1 MIRPEVQSLPRY
13 KPQVKGKKSLVG
25 PDGKRIARLNAN
37 EGPWPPFPDAIKAM
51 QDAIADS
58 NWYPDLSYLEV
69 KEALSRLHGVD
80 VPRIVVGS
88 GSAPLIRLLMLV
100 TLRSGDEVLVPW
112 PPYPNHAT
120 GAHLHGGIVVRVPL
134 RNGACDMDAL
144 LARVTPQ
151 TRLAIVCSPHNPTA
165 SVVGRREFEDYLERV
180 PDHVVTV
187 VDQAYQEFATDPDA
201 MDAIRYLDQP
211 KPIVVFRTL
220 SKVYGLAGVRSG
232 HAFATLELAEAMNK
246 ANETFSMSHIA
257 VAATVASLARQDLVQ
272 ERVAVIAAER
282 EKLKAA
288 YDRLGLAY
296 TPSQANFIWID
307 VRRSGKEVSDALLRR
322 GFMVRSG
329 EVHDAPQHVRITI
342 GRPEENDG
350 LIAALEEV
358 LTEIPE
364 AAEPA
369 LAGAGR

>member
-1 MIRPEVQSLPRY
+1 
-13 KPQVKGKKSLVG
+13 
-25 PDGKRIARLNAN
+25 
-37 EGPWPPFPDAIKAM
+37 
-51 QDAIADS
+51 
-58 NWYPDLSYLEV
+58 
-69 KEALSRLHGVD
+69 
-80 VPRIVVGS
+80 
-88 GSAPLIRLLMLV
+88 
-100 TLRSGDEVLVPW
+100 
-112 PPYPNHAT
+112 
-120 GAHLHGGIVVRVPL
+120 
-134 RNGACDMDAL
+134 
-144 LARVTPQ
+144 
-151 TRLAIVCSPHNPTA
+151 
-165 SVVGRREFEDYLERV
+165 VVGRREFEDYLERV